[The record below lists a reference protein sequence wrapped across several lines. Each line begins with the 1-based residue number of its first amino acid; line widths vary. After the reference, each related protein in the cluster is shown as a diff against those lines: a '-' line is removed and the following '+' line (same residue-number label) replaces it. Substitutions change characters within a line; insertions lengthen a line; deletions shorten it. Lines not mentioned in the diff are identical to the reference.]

1 MGTAGEVAGVS
12 KDTEVGQRLEELES
26 QMAFQDE
33 LHSQLNDIVARQDGE
48 IRALK
53 QQLLALHRRL
63 KEIGESAPGQ
73 TSDPASEVPPHY

>member
-1 MGTAGEVAGVS
+1 MGATGEVAGVS
-12 KDTEVGQRLEELES
+12 NDAGVGQRLEELES

-48 IRALK
+48 IRELK
-53 QQLLALHRRL
+53 QQLLTLHRRL

-73 TSDPASEVPPHY
+73 ASDPASEVPPHY